1 MGIISEQLIYIP
13 SYFKSIPF
21 ITPFKIA
28 SCVFFP
34 TYPCSMEHFTNGRLA
49 VNSFSARKRIP
60 SPGEIFP
67 PRNSPSA
74 LTKSYVIA
82 VPESI
87 TSNSRPG
94 KRNAPPTQP
103 AIRSTPKVFGVSYPK
118 RIGKGISDD
127 TSQKKVE
134 TSRSLSRTSAEI
146 APVLDKIKFTSFPLF
161 GKSSPDH
168 ILPVIPIHTPPNRP
182 RQKQRTW
189 FVYFQYQQ
197 LDS

>member
-1 MGIISEQLIYIP
+1 MITNLSSKKTVRFNVFLRYSLPPPVIITAAWGLFRSNSSIYP
-13 SYFKSIPF
+13 LTSKSIPF

-134 TSRSLSRTSAEI
+134 TSRNLSRTSAEI
-146 APVLDKIKFTSFPLF
+146 RRSRPLAN
-161 GKSSPDH
+161 H
-168 ILPVIPIHTPPNRP
+168 NIR
-182 RQKQRTW
+182 
-189 FVYFQYQQ
+189 Y
-197 LDS
+197 

>member
-1 MGIISEQLIYIP
+1 MITNLSSKKTVRFNVFLRYSLPPPVIITAAWGLFRSNSSIYP
-13 SYFKSIPF
+13 LTSKSIPF

-87 TSNSRPG
+87 TSNSRPEKG
-94 KRNAPPTQP
+94 MPRPHNRQSGQHPRSSGYHIPSVSAKGFPTTLHKRKWKPHAIFPELPP
-103 AIRSTPKVFGVSYPK
+103 R
-118 RIGKGISDD
+118 
-127 TSQKKVE
+127 
-134 TSRSLSRTSAEI
+134 
-146 APVLDKIKFTSFPLF
+146 
-161 GKSSPDH
+161 
-168 ILPVIPIHTPPNRP
+168 
-182 RQKQRTW
+182 
-189 FVYFQYQQ
+189 
-197 LDS
+197 